1 METLLQIL
9 IALGGFEFVKWLV
22 RWFTNR
28 NNDKLIN
35 DAEAEKKKY
44 EVLEGHIE
52 FIQGELKEKEERFV
66 EQTTRLRQS
75 QDECFKLKEENAK
88 LRVENAVLCTWEC
101 EVKKC
106 ERRMPPNGM

>member
-1 METLLQIL
+1 METWMQIL
-9 IALGGFEFVKWLV
+9 TVMGGLEFVKWLV

-28 NNDKLIN
+28 SNDQLIL

-44 EVLEGHIE
+44 EVLEAHIG
-52 FIQGELKEKEERFV
+52 FIQDELKEKEERFV
-66 EQTTRLRQS
+66 EQTTLLRQS

-88 LRVENAVLCTWEC
+88 LRVENAVLGTWKC

>member
-22 RWFTNR
+22 RWFTNW

-44 EVLEGHIE
+44 EVLESHIG
-52 FIQGELKEKEERFV
+52 FIQDELKEKEERFV

-75 QDECFKLKEENAK
+75 QDECFNLKEENAK
-88 LRVENAVLCTWEC
+88 LRVENAVLGTWKC